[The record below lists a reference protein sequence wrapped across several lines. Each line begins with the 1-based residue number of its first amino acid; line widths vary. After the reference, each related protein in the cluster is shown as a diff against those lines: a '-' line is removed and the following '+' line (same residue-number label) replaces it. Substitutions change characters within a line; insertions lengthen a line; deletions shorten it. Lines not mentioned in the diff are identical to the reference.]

1 MTEVKAQL
9 SDFRQ
14 SPRKMRVVADTLR
27 GKRVLFALGAL
38 DVLAKRSSSPLKK
51 LLLSAVSNAKQK
63 NIKEEDLV
71 VKEVRV
77 DGGAILY
84 RRRPRSR
91 GMANP
96 IRKRTS
102 HVSITLVEQAPKVK
116 KSKSKEL
123 TPLPAQA
130 GKK

>member
-1 MTEVKAQL
+1 MKDAQAQL
-9 SDFRQ
+9 NDYRQ
-14 SPRKMRVVADTLR
+14 SPRKVRVVADTLR
-27 GKRVLFALGAL
+27 GKRIVYALGAL
-38 DVLAKRSSSPLKK
+38 DILPKRASAPLKK
-51 LLLSAVSNAKQK
+51 LLLSAIASAKQK
-63 NIKEEDLV
+63 NLKEADLI

-102 HVSITLVEQAPKVK
+102 HVSITLTEQAPKIK
-116 KSKSKEL
+116 KTKSQKL
-123 TPLPAQA
+123 TP
-130 GKK
+130 KS

>member
-1 MTEVKAQL
+1 MTEVRAQL
-9 SDFRQ
+9 NEYRQ
-14 SPRKMRVVADTLR
+14 SPRKVRVVADTLR
-27 GKRVLFALGAL
+27 GKRVAYALGAL

-51 LLLSAVSNAKQK
+51 LLLSALANAKQK
-63 NIKEEDLV
+63 NLKIEDLI

-102 HVSITLVEQAPKVK
+102 HVSITLVEKAQKIK
-116 KSKSKEL
+116 KSKSQKL
-123 TPLPAQA
+123 TP
-130 GKK
+130 KI